1 MGAQAFDLADRLQTP
16 IFVMLDL
23 DIGMQDWLTEPFAWD
38 DARALDRGKVMTA
51 EELEAGKDF
60 GRYLDV
66 DGDGI
71 PYRTLS
77 RARTR
82 RAAPTSRAAR
92 RRTATRATPRR
103 GRRTS
108 TTCSGCCASSRRAKA
123 LVPGAGDRARRRS
136 RRAPASIWFG
146 STGAPMAESLA
157 ALEAQRH
164 PPRPD
169 AHARVPVRR
178 RGRRVHRRA
187 RPRVRRRAEPR
198 RAAARA
204 AGQRMRHRPGEAHLG
219 AALRRQ
225 PDDRALH
232 HAARSP
238 RRRALFNVAPLRRSG

>member
-1 MGAQAFDLADRLQTP
+1 
-16 IFVMLDL
+16 
-23 DIGMQDWLTEPFAWD
+23 
-38 DARALDRGKVMTA
+38 MTA

-82 RAAPTSRAAR
+82 RAAATSRAAR

-108 TTCSGCCASSRRAKA
+108 TTCSACCASSRPRRSSCPAP
-123 LVPGAGDRARRRS
+123 VISRRRKPT
-136 RRAPASIWFG
+136 RAGVIWFG
-146 STGAPMAESLA
+146 STGAAMAESLA
-157 ALEAQRH
+157 ALERDGIHLDQMRLRAL
-164 PPRPD
+164 
-169 AHARVPVRR
+169 PVRR
-178 RGRRVHRRA
+178 RGRRLHRRA

-204 AGQRMRHRPGEAHLG
+204 AGQRMRHRSGEAHLG
-219 AALRRQ
+219 AALRRH
-225 PDDRALH
+225 PIT
-232 HAARSP
+232 ARFITSEIAEKA
-238 RRRALFNVAPLRRSG
+238 RLFNVTPLRTLGR